1 MHVMVDPVRLAPL
14 NMPVILPFVLLIL
27 FHKHIQLA
35 WAQNISIA
43 LPLVVRSPYLSCW
56 LPINGTVNANS
67 DPPSAT
73 ASDLSQACPFF
84 ESNPAEYHDLFI
96 YSRREICVSLS
107 VSMAPSTASLGQLPT
122 NLQI

>member
-1 MHVMVDPVRLAPL
+1 
-14 NMPVILPFVLLIL
+14 MPVILLFVLLIL

-35 WAQNISIA
+35 QAQNSPVA

-56 LPINGTVNANS
+56 LPMNGTVNANG

-73 ASDLSQACPFF
+73 ASDLSQVCPFS
-84 ESNPAEYHDLFI
+84 ESNPAEHHNPF
-96 YSRREICVSLS
+96 SRREICVSLS
-107 VSMAPSTASLGQLPT
+107 VSMAPSTASLDQLPM